1 MTETMPAMWFSPDFV
16 SAVEALADSE
26 ADRVGRLVAE
36 LEKTFQS
43 NSGQPFPFFLP
54 RGFLFALGLAL
65 RFHSWELNTI
75 RFHLDAGL
83 PSGAETLILAIRL
96 LREPR
101 LERRIEELSMIAL
114 RLFHQH
120 FIWRAKTEF
129 HIMVPESWTVKYAL
143 FWSPSFWEDLDGED
157 AEDSQFSVQGQ
168 DRIGLV
174 EGG

>member
-129 HIMVPESWTVKYAL
+129 QVDLGFQDSIDDDQLDAIADFLWSNRNAL
-143 FWSPSFWEDLDGED
+143 RTQGET
-157 AEDSQFSVQGQ
+157 A
-168 DRIGLV
+168 
-174 EGG
+174 